1 MAVSIS
7 KSLSQGAVHAV
18 LVACIAMSGL
28 LTMSR
33 QPRQEYLAESEVFP
47 GALFISPSYHC
58 DKMIPAL
65 IVKLEL
71 HSGALYA
78 RAIDSDGE
86 SFISNAEF
94 LMRPQ

>member
-1 MAVSIS
+1 
-7 KSLSQGAVHAV
+7 VHAA
-18 LVACIAMSGL
+18 LVVCIAMSGL

-33 QPRQEYLAESEVFP
+33 QPRQKYLAESEVFP
-47 GALFISPSYHC
+47 GALFMSPSYYC
-58 DKMIPAL
+58 DRMIPAL

-86 SFISNAEF
+86 SFVSNAEF
-94 LMRPQ
+94 LVRPQ

>member
-1 MAVSIS
+1 MTGPAVIAPVGVAAVA
-7 KSLSQGAVHAV
+7 LSDT
-18 LVACIAMSGL
+18 SGL

-65 IVKLEL
+65 IIKLEL

-78 RAIDSDGE
+78 RAIDTDGE
-86 SFISNAEF
+86 SFVSNAEF